1 MITRDELYA
10 TIVRWLEQHYMVH
23 WFDLCDEE
31 SILLVDVL
39 SVPQDKDISTGED
52 EIHSIADT
60 VLDALEEYLS
70 IADAR
75 DAENARLVK
84 RIADL
89 ERAQETRTESIR
101 KLQTRVRR
109 LEIALMPFAELGV
122 ALSDYEHDDCP
133 FYSFAGNG
141 YIVQLTFGDIYRA
154 KEILNEA

>member
-1 MITRDELYA
+1 MTTFDDLRGATVTQATPTRDELYA

-75 DAENARLVK
+75 DAENARLQSERDMLLSALQRIVWNGFLDDVPTSVK
-84 RIADL
+84 DEAERVIA
-89 ERAQETRTESIR
+89 
-101 KLQTRVRR
+101 
-109 LEIALMPFAELGV
+109 IA
-122 ALSDYEHDDCP
+122 S
-133 FYSFAGNG
+133 
-141 YIVQLTFGDIYRA
+141 
-154 KEILNEA
+154 KEKE